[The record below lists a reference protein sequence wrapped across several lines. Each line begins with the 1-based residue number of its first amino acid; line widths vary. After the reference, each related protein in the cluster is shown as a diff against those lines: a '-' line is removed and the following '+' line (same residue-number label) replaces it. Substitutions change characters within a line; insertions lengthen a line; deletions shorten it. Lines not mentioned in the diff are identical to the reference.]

1 MIYVCM
7 HDKKHWAVGLFKNL
21 GWNWRVVCFAGLLHL
36 LIGGWVGRGFTPGE
50 LVWYRLLSNV
60 LA

>member
-1 MIYVCM
+1 MIRNIGLLGYVRI
-7 HDKKHWAVGLFKNL
+7 WVGIGEWF
-21 GWNWRVVCFAGLLHL
+21 VFAGLLHL
-36 LIGGWVGRGFTPGE
+36 LIGGWVGRGFTSGE